1 MAGVKPLYHQD
12 FVAWSKEQA
21 EALRANA
28 RDGSNQLLD
37 WENLAEE
44 IESLGISQRAA
55 LRSQIRRIIR
65 HLAKLEHSPAMEP
78 RRGWIESIVDAR
90 AEIEDLLE
98 ISPSLKTELDQ
109 DIAAQ
114 TKRAIDLA
122 IRDLR
127 AHNEIQNADLPR
139 LHGASYTEEQI
150 LGDWLPGAVE

>member
-21 EALRANA
+21 EALRASA

-55 LRSQIRRIIR
+55 LRIQIRRIIR
-65 HLAKLEHSPAMEP
+65 HLVKLEHSPAIEQ

-114 TKRAIDLA
+114 RKRAIDLA

-139 LHGASYTEEQI
+139 LHGTSYTKEQI

>member
-65 HLAKLEHSPAMEP
+65 HLVKLEHSPAIEP

-114 TKRAIDLA
+114 RKRAIDLA

-139 LHGASYTEEQI
+139 LHGTSYTEEQI
-150 LGDWLPGAVE
+150 LGDWLPGGVE